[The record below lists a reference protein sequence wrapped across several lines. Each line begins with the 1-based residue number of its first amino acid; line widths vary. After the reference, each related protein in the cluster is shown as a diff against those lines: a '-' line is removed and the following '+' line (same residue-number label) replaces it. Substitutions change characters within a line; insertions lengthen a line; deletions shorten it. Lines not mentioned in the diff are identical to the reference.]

1 MNSKKL
7 ENLQKQ
13 IQQAEAKKR
22 AILENSEQLESKKQ
36 RIEEQIAKNS
46 EKIEKIDFFLEK
58 TRSSLQ
64 G

>member
-7 ENLQKQ
+7 ENLQNQ

-22 AILENSEQLESKKQ
+22 AILENSKQLESKKQ

-46 EKIEKIDFFLEK
+46 EKIDKIDFFLEK
-58 TRSSLQ
+58 TKSSLQ